1 MKKITLLVIMI
12 VTAFTLNAQSL
23 VKYHGEINAGYSV
36 GIGTFATNR
45 VNVHTIQG
53 VDISKYFS
61 IGVGIGLDYYHELY
75 EKGKG
80 ELVLPLFLNM
90 KGYLPATETVS
101 PFFSL
106 DLGVGIG
113 LTKGVDGMAGF
124 ICTPS
129 VGVKLSHCTLQVGY
143 NMQRNSEYGFGYT
156 MGSIQMKL
164 GYIF

>member
-1 MKKITLLVIMI
+1 M
-12 VTAFTLNAQSL
+12 
-23 VKYHGEINAGYSV
+23 
-36 GIGTFATNR
+36 
-45 VNVHTIQG
+45 
-53 VDISKYFS
+53 
-61 IGVGIGLDYYHELY
+61 DYYHELY
-75 EKGKG
+75 EKG

-90 KGYLPATETVS
+90 KGYLPDTETVN